1 MTAKPDHI
9 LLLAGTREARLLA
22 GALAETFPKTRI
34 TASYAGV
41 VRDLPDPGVPVR
53 VGGFGGVEGLSNYLI
68 GEAVSVI
75 VDATHPFA
83 AQMSCNA
90 VAAATSTD
98 IPLLRLERQGWVPV
112 EGDIWVNAASMEEA
126 ASALPSDARAFLAI
140 GRKDIGCFTR
150 RPDIHAVVRMIEP
163 PEAVLP
169 DHWELILS
177 RPPKLA
183 EKEIA
188 LFKDR
193 RITHVVT
200 KNSGGKRSSAKI
212 KAARHLGLPVI
223 MVRRPDLPE
232 APSADSVAGL
242 IRCLQPYLSKSI

>member
-9 LLLAGTREARLLA
+9 LLLSGTQEARLLA
-22 GALAETFPKTRI
+22 GELAKAFPKVRI

-41 VRDLPDPGVPVR
+41 VSDLPDPGVPVR
-53 VGGFGGVEGLSNYLI
+53 VGGFGGTEGLTAYLVV
-68 GEAVSVI
+68 EAVSVV

-83 AQMSCNA
+83 AQMSRNA
-90 VAAATSTD
+90 VAAAAATG
-98 IPLLRLERQGWVPV
+98 IPLLRLERPAWAPV
-112 EGDIWVNAASMEEA
+112 EGDNWVDAGSMEEA
-126 ASALPSDARAFLAI
+126 AAALPSGARAFLAI
-140 GRKDIGCFTR
+140 GRKDIDCFTR
-150 RPDIHAVVRMIEP
+150 RTDIHAVARMIEP

-177 RPPKLA
+177 RPPQTA
-183 EKEIA
+183 EEEIA
-188 LFKDR
+188 LFRDR

-212 KAARHLGLPVI
+212 KAARHLGLPVV

-232 APSADSVAGL
+232 ARTFGGIADLLKA
-242 IRCLQPYLSKSI
+242 IQQKTAI

>member
-1 MTAKPDHI
+1 MTARPDHI

-22 GALAETFPKTRI
+22 GTLAGTFPKARI

-53 VGGFGGVEGLSNYLI
+53 VGGFGGVEGLTSYLI
-68 GEAVSVI
+68 AEAVSVVI
-75 VDATHPFA
+75 DATHPFA
-83 AQMSCNA
+83 AQMSRNA
-90 VAAATSTD
+90 VAAAASAD
-98 IPLLRLERQGWVPV
+98 IRLLRLERAVWTPV
-112 EGDIWVNAASMEEA
+112 EGDTWVSAASMEEA
-126 ASALPSDARAFLAI
+126 ATALPCDARAFLAI
-140 GRKDIGCFTR
+140 GRKDIDCFTR
-150 RPDIHAVVRMIEP
+150 RPDIHAVARMIEP
-163 PEAVLP
+163 PETVLP

-183 EKEIA
+183 EEEVA

-212 KAARHLGLPVI
+212 RAARHLGLPVI
-223 MVRRPDLPE
+223 MVRRPDLP
-232 APSADSVAGL
+232 AALTCSDTPDLL
-242 IRCLQPYLSKSI
+242 IAVRQTMSF